1 MGTRN
6 LKLLPLQEVVVQES
20 DINNV
25 ALVIQITIEA
35 HTIVTE
41 VPDDMRGIIIIHN
54 SPLDEVMVI

>member
-6 LKLLPLQEVVVQES
+6 LKPLPLQEVVVQES
-20 DINNV
+20 DINSV
-25 ALVIQITIEA
+25 ALVQITIEA

-41 VPDDMRGIIIIHN
+41 VPDGMRGIIIIHN